1 MRKPDFLYVI
11 YIQTTPDKLWNALID
26 PEMTKDYWWRHR
38 NRSDWKPGSAWRHE
52 NYDDPTAVDVV
63 GTVIESNPPHRLVL
77 TWANPAKASDP
88 TKVSRVTFDI
98 ERLPHEVRLT
108 VTHNET
114 YPEMLSAI
122 STGWPAVLSNLKT
135 MLETG
140 RAMPMAL
147 ERRPLKAIAA
157 TEKSDA

>member
-1 MRKPDFLYVI
+1 MRKPDFVYVI
-11 YIQTTPDKLWNALID
+11 YIQTTPEKLWNALID

-38 NRSDWKPGSAWRHE
+38 NRSDWKPGSAWSHE
-52 NYDDPTAVDVV
+52 NYDDSTSVDIV
-63 GTVIESNPPHRLVL
+63 GTVIESKPPERLVL

-88 TKVSRVTFDI
+88 SKVSRVTFDI
-98 ERLPHEVRLT
+98 VRLPHEVRLT
-108 VTHNET
+108 VTHDET

-140 RAMPMAL
+140 SAMPMAL
-147 ERRPLKAIAA
+147 ERRPIKDTPA
-157 TEKSDA
+157 TGEA